1 LIRSAAQSV
10 SEPDADTDTGVLERR
25 ESLGRRPETAERTSG
40 TRKSRAASLALVE
53 TDATERTEG
62 NQAAEAV
69 LVGNLYSES

>member
-1 LIRSAAQSV
+1 MIRAAAESV
-10 SEPDADTDTGVLERR
+10 SETDVGSGVLARR
-25 ESLGRRPETAERTSG
+25 ESLGRCPETTERTSG
-40 TRKSRAASLALVE
+40 THKSRAASLAFVE